1 MFSIRKGSEGSW
13 NQKKEN
19 FIHNAYKKSITDIE
33 TDWKANLS
41 PEAVE
46 ESKAEAL
53 KNIRELVNLYDQE
66 LQTISRLTDRLRRR
80 NWPELE
86 KMVGELQLGKVTA
99 GEFLNLI
106 IKLENNIVPEE
117 EVKVQLTEWVNRT
130 EKHSETQIENI
141 KRRIVEAALQP
152 EQKMVEMVAAW
163 QAEAKAGHTIG
174 QMGYSIEL
182 SFSAPKRLKVEEKEE
197 KTVQVVQR
205 PMGKRL

>member
-117 EVKVQLTEWVNRT
+117 EVKAQLIEWVNRT
-130 EKHSETQIENI
+130 EKYSEIQIENI

-163 QAEAKAGHTIG
+163 QAEAKAARTMG
-174 QMGYSIEL
+174 QMGYGIEL
-182 SFSAPKRLKVEEKEE
+182 SFSVPKRLKVEKKSE
-197 KTVQVVQR
+197 KTTQVMQC
-205 PMGKRL
+205 PMKLL